1 MLGKTNEIEELRSAL
16 LEASSHATE
25 LQCNLDVTSEEHAGM
40 SMSMSK
46 SMSES
51 NSESKSNSE

>member
-40 SMSMSK
+40 SMSMS
-46 SMSES
+46 MSES

>member
-40 SMSMSK
+40 SMSK

>member
-40 SMSMSK
+40 SMSMS
-46 SMSES
+46 ES